1 MQNILAK
8 LSVRQRISI
17 AAVAG
22 LVAFGMYELVRQQ
35 RESDFK
41 PLFTGVSP
49 EDGAA
54 IVQKLK
60 EAGVEYRLPESGGTV
75 LVPSAKLAELRLGM
89 AAAGL
94 PKTGRIGYELFD
106 KTNLGTTEFTEHVN
120 YRRALEGELERSV
133 MAITEVE
140 QARVH
145 LTFPKDSVFLDVQQP
160 AKASVLVKIRPGAR
174 LSQQNV
180 VAIDH
185 LVASAVEGL
194 SPDAVSVLDMNGNLL
209 GRPKPAAPLDGSEP
223 SAASLDHR
231 HQIEAELMAKI
242 GATLPPLLCA
252 E

>member
-1 MQNILAK
+1 MRNILAK

-17 AAVAG
+17 AAVAAVVG
-22 LVAFGMYELVRQQ
+22 FGMYEFVKQQ

-41 PLFTGVSP
+41 PLFTGVSA

-60 EAGVEYRLPESGGTV
+60 ESGVEYRLPERRGTV

-106 KTNLGTTEFTEHVN
+106 KTNLGATEFTEHVN

-133 MAITEVE
+133 MSLAEVE

-145 LTFPKDSVFLDVQQP
+145 LTFPKESVFLEAQQP
-160 AKASVLVKIRPGAR
+160 AKGSVILRLKPGTRITAA
-174 LSQQNV
+174 NV
-180 VAIDH
+180 SAISNM
-185 LVASAVEGL
+185 VAS
-194 SPDAVSVLDMNGNLL
+194 SV
-209 GRPKPAAPLDGSEP
+209 
-223 SAASLDHR
+223 
-231 HQIEAELMAKI
+231 
-242 GATLPPLLCA
+242 
-252 E
+252 